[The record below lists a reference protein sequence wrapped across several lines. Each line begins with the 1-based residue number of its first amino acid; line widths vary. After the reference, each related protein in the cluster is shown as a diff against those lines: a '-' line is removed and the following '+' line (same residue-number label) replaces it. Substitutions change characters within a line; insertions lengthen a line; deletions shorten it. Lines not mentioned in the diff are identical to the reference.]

1 MELEHVLVVFESAD
15 GINDWKPVDREQIP
29 DWMRSPEV
37 FDRLLAGEQVQNTAE
52 RVTRFFRAVE
62 IDRPRPAGQLAAR
75 KAAMAA
81 AHGVSEGGIQLL
93 H

>member
-1 MELEHVLVVFESAD
+1 MELEHVLVVFESPD
-15 GINDWKPVDREQIP
+15 GINNWKPVDREQIP
-29 DWMRSPEV
+29 DWMRSPDV
-37 FDRLLAGEQVQNTAE
+37 FDRLLAGDKVQNTADKT
-52 RVTRFFRAVE
+52 TRFFRAVE

>member
-1 MELEHVLVVFESAD
+1 MELEHILVVFVSPD
-15 GINDWKPVDREQIP
+15 GVNNWEPFDREQIP
-29 DWMRSPEV
+29 DWMRTPEV
-37 FDRLLAGEQVQNTAE
+37 FDQLLAGQKVQNTAE
-52 RVTRFFRAVE
+52 KVTRFFRAVE